1 MHYRGR
7 SSTLLASTLLALTVC
22 LLASCSTTPGPS
34 TEGEPEALSQ
44 EAIEKRVKSLVDQAR
59 DSQSPQREGYLLQ
72 AAELLVDQNE
82 FDWARNLLTSINTRQ
97 LDEANFLL
105 HTELL
110 GAVSLSEGAYYLAQ
124 RILTNPRLE
133 QQWASMSPEREIALR
148 EQRARLFELTGSPV
162 ASVEERIRLDSML
175 TDPPQADQNREQ
187 LWQTMMSLS
196 EDELARR
203 AEEADSRTLR
213 GWLAL
218 ASISKDNQANLERQQ
233 TQLDQWQNQWPN
245 HPASQN
251 LPNDLQLLRKL
262 IEQQP
267 RQVALLLPQQGNLA
281 RAADAVRDGF
291 LAAYYEAEGVQSTLP
306 QIRQYD
312 TSGPTDIVELYEQA
326 MAEGADLV
334 IGPLDKE
341 RVSALY
347 ELSILPIPVLT
358 LNYIEAPLDAQE
370 PNTQSQDHRELN
382 TQLTTSDLNL
392 EAPALNSNNREA
404 PEGLYQFG
412 LAAEDEARQ
421 VARRAI
427 REGHRH
433 AMILAP
439 NRNWSERG
447 AQAFTQEWR
456 ELGGEIA
463 IDSQF
468 TGAGNYS
475 NIIQQAL
482 LIDQSQARRQTLTR
496 LLGTRL
502 EFEPRRRQDLDMIFL
517 MADPEQGRQIR
528 PTLAFHYAGDV
539 PVFATSHIYTG
550 ETEPK
555 NNRDLNGVR
564 FNTLPWLLNGEF
576 PEKQVLNEHTQEGA
590 IYSRLHALGVDA
602 YRLYPRL
609 PQLLQIEEARLYG
622 ATGALRMRP
631 GGRIERE
638 LVWAQFQS
646 GRAQP
651 MASAVTDAD
660 QEEQRDD
667 LQPTP
672 EAH

>member
-7 SSTLLASTLLALTVC
+7 SSTLLLASTLLALTVG
-22 LLASCSTTPGPS
+22 LLASCSTTPPEA
-34 TEGEPEALSQ
+34 TTDTEPEVLSQ

-59 DSQSPQREGYLLQ
+59 DAQPPEREGYLLQ

-97 LDEANFLL
+97 LEEPDFLL
-105 HTELL
+105 HAELL
-110 GAVSLSEGAYYLAQ
+110 GAVSLNEGAYYLAQ

-133 QQWASMSPEREIALR
+133 QQWATMSPEREIALR
-148 EQRARLFELTGSPV
+148 EQRARLFELTGSPIV
-162 ASVEERIRLDSML
+162 SVKERIRLDSLL
-175 TDPPQADQNREQ
+175 TDPPAAEQNREQ
-187 LWQTMMSLS
+187 LWQTMMTLS
-196 EDELARR
+196 QDELAQR
-203 AEEADSRTLR
+203 AEDAESQVLR
-213 GWLAL
+213 GWLTL

-233 TQLDQWQNQWPN
+233 AQLDQWQSEWPN

-267 RQVALLLPQQGNLA
+267 RQIALLLPQQGNLA

-291 LAAYYEAEGVQSTLP
+291 LAAYYQAEGTQSKLP
-306 QIRQYD
+306 KIRQYD
-312 TSGPTDIVELYEQA
+312 TSEATDIIELYEQA

-341 RVSALY
+341 RVSALH
-347 ELSILPIPVLT
+347 ELPLLPIPVLT
-358 LNYIEAPLDAQE
+358 LNYIEAPLDVD
-370 PNTQSQDHRELN
+370 TRE
-382 TQLTTSDLNL
+382 S
-392 EAPALNSNNREA
+392 

-421 VARRAI
+421 VARRAF
-427 REGHRH
+427 REGHRN
-433 AMILAP
+433 AMILTP

-447 AQAFTQEWR
+447 AQAFTREWR
-456 ELGGEIA
+456 ELGGEVS

-468 TGAGNYS
+468 PGSGDYS

-482 LIDQSQARRQTLTR
+482 LIEQSEARRQNLTR
-496 LLGTRL
+496 LLGTHL
-502 EFEPRRRQDLDMIFL
+502 EFQPRRRQDLDMIFL

-528 PTLAFHYAGDV
+528 PTLAFHYAGDL

-550 ETEPK
+550 EPDPK
-555 NNRDLNGVR
+555 SNRDLNGVR

-576 PEKQVLNEHTQEGA
+576 PEKTVLDKHTREGA

-609 PQLLQIEEARLYG
+609 PQLQQIEEARLYG
-622 ATGALRMRP
+622 ATGALQMRP

-638 LVWAQFQS
+638 LVWAQFQN

-651 MASAVTDAD
+651 MASAISDAD

-672 EAH
+672 EAY